1 MALETITELECDVLV
16 AGGGPAG
23 VPAAIAAARCGAKV
37 LLLQDRAV
45 LGGNASSEVRMHI
58 VGADCSGGRGEEN
71 AVEARE
77 GGIIE
82 EIRLD
87 TTVRNPQRCASMLDL
102 EFYDKCRAEENL
114 TLMLNTTLVSAE
126 VENDTITKVVAERQS
141 TEDIFHITAKV
152 FIDCTGDGRLGAEAG
167 AEFRHGREDKAE
179 FGEQY
184 AQEVADDKTLG
195 STLLFT
201 ATKHDKPMPFVA
213 PSWVRKFTPE
223 LLKHRLVKLDGGTD
237 RGLEYGFWWVE
248 WGGELDI
255 IKDNEV
261 IRDEL
266 LAIMLGVW
274 NYIKNEQDF
283 NAENWAL
290 NWFSFLPGKRES
302 RRFVGQ
308 HILNEKDTLESAD
321 FHDAVAF
328 GGWPLDLHPPKGVDA
343 IEEKPATGVPVP
355 HLYNI
360 PLRSLVSNNI
370 SNLMF
375 AGRNHSASHV
385 AFGSTRV
392 MATCAVMGQ
401 GAGTAAAY
409 ATTHQKQPAE
419 LAADKESIQA
429 IQQKLLR
436 EDCYLVGVLNKDEK
450 DIARKA
456 QVTASSE
463 QEKGKASNAI
473 SGQTRVVDGERGA
486 PADRAYPGMHRWMSD
501 PAQSLPAS
509 LELRWEKPISI
520 KQVQLIFDT
529 GMHKPLTLSHSDG
542 YVAKM
547 QWGAPQPQT
556 VRDYDVQILQDGEW
570 KTVRAV
576 QDNYQRRN
584 VLDLEECVTSD
595 ALRIVVNATN
605 GLDHARINEVRVY
618 EDIEIW

>member
-1 MALETITELECDVLV
+1 
-16 AGGGPAG
+16 
-23 VPAAIAAARCGAKV
+23 
-37 LLLQDRAV
+37 
-45 LGGNASSEVRMHI
+45 
-58 VGADCSGGRGEEN
+58 
-71 AVEARE
+71 
-77 GGIIE
+77 
-82 EIRLD
+82 
-87 TTVRNPQRCASMLDL
+87 MLDL

-114 TLMLNTTLVSAE
+114 TLMLNTTLISAE
-126 VENDTITKVVAERQS
+126 VENGVITKVIAERQS

-167 AEFRHGREDKAE
+167 AEFRHGREDKKE

-184 AQEVADDKTLG
+184 AQDVADDKTLG

-223 LLKHRLVKLDGGTD
+223 LLKNRLVKLDGGTD

-266 LAIMLGVW
+266 LAIMLGIW

-283 NAENWAL
+283 NADNWAL

-308 HILNEKDTLESAD
+308 HILNEKDTLESFD

-328 GGWPLDLHPPKGVDA
+328 GGWPLDLHPPKGIDA
-343 IEEKPATGVPVP
+343 IEERPATGVPVP
-355 HLYNI
+355 NLYNI

-409 ATTHQKQPAE
+409 AVANKKQPAE
-419 LAADKESIQA
+419 LAADPESIRA

-436 EDCYLVGVLNKDEK
+436 EDCYLVGVLNEDEK
-450 DIARKA
+450 DLALKA
-456 QVTASSE
+456 NVTASSE
-463 QEKGKASNAI
+463 QEKGKADNVI

-486 PADRAYPGMHRWMSD
+486 PADRAFPGMHRWMSD
-501 PAQSLPAS
+501 PEQSLPAS

-529 GMHKPLTLSHSDG
+529 GMHKALTLSHSDG

-556 VRDYDVQILQDGEW
+556 VRDYDVQILQDGDW
-570 KTVRAV
+570 KTVRTV
-576 QDNYQRRN
+576 KDNYQRRN
-584 VLDLEECVTSD
+584 VLNLEEEVTSD

-605 GLDHARINEVRVY
+605 GLNHARINEVRVY
-618 EDIEIW
+618 EAVEIW

>member
-37 LLLQDRAV
+37 FLVQDRAV

-58 VGADCSGGRGEEN
+58 VGADCSGGRGVEL
-71 AVEARE
+71 ATEARE

-87 TTVRNPQRCASMLDL
+87 TTVRNPQRCASILDL
-102 EFYDKCRAEENL
+102 DFYEKCRAEENL
-114 TLMLNTTLVSAE
+114 TLFLNTTVVSTE
-126 VENDTITKVVAERQS
+126 VQNGSITKAVAERQS
-141 TEDIFHITAKV
+141 TEDVFHIKAKI

-167 AEFRHGREDKAE
+167 AEFRQGREDKKE
-179 FGEQY
+179 FDEIY
-184 AQEVADDKTLG
+184 AQDVADDKTLG

-201 ATKHDKPMPFVA
+201 ATKHDAPVPYVA
-213 PSWVRKFTPE
+213 PPWVRKFTPE
-223 LLKHRLVKLDGGTD
+223 LLKHRLTKLDGASD

-255 IKDNEV
+255 IKDNET

-266 LAIMLGVW
+266 LAIMLGIW
-274 NYIKNEQDF
+274 NYIKNEGDF
-283 NAENWAL
+283 NADNWAL

-308 HILNEKDTLESAD
+308 HILNEKDTIESAD
-321 FHDAVAF
+321 FPDAVAF
-328 GGWPLDLHPPKGVDA
+328 GGWPLDLHPPKGIDA
-343 IEEKPATGVPVP
+343 IDERPAVGVPLP

-360 PLRSLVSNNI
+360 PLRSLVSKNI

-409 ATTHQKQPAE
+409 AVANDKQPAE
-419 LAADKESIQA
+419 LAGDGKAVRA

-436 EDCYLVGVLNKDEK
+436 DDCYLVGVLNEDEN
-450 DIARKA
+450 DLARKA
-456 QVTASSE
+456 TVTASSE
-463 QEKGKASNAI
+463 QQKGAACNVI
-473 SGQTRVVDGERGA
+473 SGQTRVVDGDRGA
-486 PADRAYPGMHRWMSD
+486 PLDRAFPGLHRWMSD
-501 PAQSLPAS
+501 PAQALPAS
-509 LELRWEKPISI
+509 LELRWDSPVPIS
-520 KQVQLIFDT
+520 QVQLIFDT
-529 GMHKPLTLSHSDG
+529 GMHLALTLTHSDG
-542 YVAKM
+542 YAARM
-547 QWGAPQPQT
+547 QWGRPQPQT
-556 VRDYDVQILQDGEW
+556 VRDYDVQILQNGEW
-570 KTVRAV
+570 KTVRSV
-576 QDNYQRRN
+576 KNNYQRRN
-584 VLDLEECVTSD
+584 VLTLDEKVNAD

-605 GLDHARINEVRVY
+605 GLDHARIMEVRVY
-618 EDIEIW
+618 EAVEIW